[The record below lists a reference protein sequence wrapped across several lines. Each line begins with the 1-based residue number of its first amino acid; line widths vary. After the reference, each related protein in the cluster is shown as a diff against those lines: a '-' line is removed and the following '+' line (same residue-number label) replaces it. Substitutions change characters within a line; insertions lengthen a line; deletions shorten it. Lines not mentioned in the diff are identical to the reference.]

1 MIINISSG
9 FRLEPIK
16 DLRTLD
22 TVGYEVLTPLP
33 SGICPE
39 QYFEGL
45 SSQEMVSLFSAQMD
59 YCFDADAGKKYFVNL
74 PASVLA
80 DPQRCTDLPTVLESR
95 KICIELQDP
104 QNLHQMNRKQ
114 RLALQHNIRHLR
126 EKGYQIWL
134 DDVTTS
140 LVNLTSS
147 LDIVLKLTRARF
159 FLRTPGLKNLSAL
172 LLNAKNT
179 PRRCWLKVSKQV
191 LYLSAVLRP
200 VPKWDRGICGKK
212 KCSLYNDGRDKK
224 QGDGY
229 QQ

>member
-147 LDIVLKLTRARF
+147 LDIVFDGIKIDKSEILSPDSRPEELVSLITQCKKH
-159 FLRTPGLKNLSAL
+159 TPKVLVEGIETGSL
-172 LLNAKNT
+172 LERCIEAGAKMGQGYM
-179 PRRCWLKVSKQV
+179 W
-191 LYLSAVLRP
+191 
-200 VPKWDRGICGKK
+200 KK
-212 KCSLYNDGRDKK
+212 EMLFV
-224 QGDGY
+224 
-229 QQ
+229 